1 VRRIHSDS
9 FGIHPS
15 ESTDQIVAQLRS
27 NVRNQLC
34 FILIRQALIHSANS
48 LISLI
53 ASLLSPTYNYSDVC
67 TKYQEASKI
76 INLALQGIV
85 AQCLPGASIID
96 ISEFGRTVI
105 VSQSAKLFTKKV
117 NGQVVDRGVAFPV
130 CISVNDIVCNH
141 APLESSEERVSS
153 QPIV

>member
-1 VRRIHSDS
+1 M
-9 FGIHPS
+9 FF
-15 ESTDQIVAQLRS
+15 LY
-27 NVRNQLC
+27 RNQH
-34 FILIRQALIHSANS
+34 QPIHRNKSEYYSDEASATNKHYFTLSKVTRS
-48 LISLI
+48 LTSFTSSLF
-53 ASLLSPTYNYSDVC
+53 SDVC

-117 NGQVVDRGVAFPV
+117 AGQVVDRGVAFPV

-141 APLESSEERVSS
+141 APLESSEEKVSYS
-153 QPIV
+153 FIAIICTPK